1 MREMKRKMVC
11 MGLCFALTG
20 ALLTAC
26 GSEETAGEEVRGRVT
41 SISDTEITLEI
52 TAHQDGER
60 PDKKDFG
67 GASGSAIRKDDMAS
81 ETKTYSISTSTKFY
95 TQQGEE
101 KTEISSA
108 DVELGAMV
116 TVTVSGDEAESIT
129 VQTRSQRNSEN
140 AEA

>member
-20 ALLTAC
+20 ALFTAC

-67 GASGSAIRKDDMAS
+67 GASGGAIRKDDMAS

-116 TVTVSGDEAESIT
+116 TVTVSGDVAESIT

>member
-1 MREMKRKMVC
+1 MREMRRKMVC
-11 MGLCFALTG
+11 MALCFALTG

-67 GASGSAIRKDDMAS
+67 GAIRKDDMAS

>member
-11 MGLCFALTG
+11 MGLCFALTS

-67 GASGSAIRKDDMAS
+67 GAIRKDDMAS

>member
-1 MREMKRKMVC
+1 MREMRRKMVC
-11 MGLCFALTG
+11 MALCFALTG

-67 GASGSAIRKDDMAS
+67 GASGRAVDKMAKPDGTPPADES
-81 ETKTYSISTSTKFY
+81 GKILKVRVFY
-95 TQQGEE
+95 MT
-101 KTEISSA
+101 TPCF
-108 DVELGAMV
+108 L
-116 TVTVSGDEAESIT
+116 
-129 VQTRSQRNSEN
+129 
-140 AEA
+140 